1 MEEDLCVRLDDKV
14 QSGEASKRQ
23 GEKFP
28 SFQLP
33 WKSLGVVSLQVVNQL
48 HKYEDAGEEGDDDV
62 EQAGVEEGEA
72 DQEEREENDGGEK
85 VENREP
91 LVMDDLGKRAISD
104 YHLLQ

>member
-1 MEEDLCVRLDDKV
+1 MGEDLCVRLDDKV

-33 WKSLGVVSLQVVNQL
+33 WKSLGVVSLQVVHQL
-48 HKYEDAGEEGDDDV
+48 HKYEGSGEDGDDNV

-72 DQEEREENDGGEK
+72 D
-85 VENREP
+85 
-91 LVMDDLGKRAISD
+91 
-104 YHLLQ
+104 

>member
-23 GEKFP
+23 GKEFP
-28 SFQLP
+28 SFQLL
-33 WKSLGVVSLQVVNQL
+33 WKSLGVVSLQVVHKL

-72 DQEEREENDGGEK
+72 D
-85 VENREP
+85 
-91 LVMDDLGKRAISD
+91 
-104 YHLLQ
+104 